1 MPIEASADPVI
12 VLHVEDDKAVSE
24 SVHALL
30 KTAGYRV
37 SSAGDGEAALRLV
50 AQEKLRPDVLIVD
63 FGLPG
68 GMNGTDVA
76 EEIQELLGYPVPTII
91 LSGELANAEVPWLPG
106 APLLPL
112 SKPFKPEILLKSVAV
127 FAELQRFVRSLD
139 CRQEFHRQHR
149 A

>member
-1 MPIEASADPVI
+1 MPIEAAAGPVV
-12 VLHVEDDKAVSE
+12 VLHVEDDKAVST

-30 KTAGYRV
+30 QTAGYRV
-37 SSAGDGEAALRLV
+37 SSVGDGEEAVRLV
-50 AQEKLRPDVLIVD
+50 SQEKLRPDVLIVD
-63 FGLPG
+63 FRLPG

-112 SKPFKPEILLKSVAV
+112 SKPVSPEILLKSVAV
-127 FAELQRFVRSLD
+127 FAELQRFVRSEH
-139 CRQEFHRQHR
+139 CRCEFQRQQR
-149 A
+149 G